1 MSTKYRQPPSAPLHD
16 PIIPNSFGQRQR
28 HDYPVIT
35 RKNRKVKKGTW
46 LGSFPTIQPAKIF
59 TLEKGV
65 KIGSMAGLIPDP
77 SRSAIPGKSLSH
89 RPLAVCLLHGERRR
103 RLRLSLRYLQVN
115 KPAREIRIL
124 IIHPPAYNIP
134 KEKKTKARR
143 DATHASKREASAAVS
158 TKEANTAWVL
168 FSCLAAA

>member
-28 HDYPVIT
+28 HDYHVIT
-35 RKNRKVKKGTW
+35 RKKQKSKKRNLAWLLSYNPAGEDIYTRKGRKNWING
-46 LGSFPTIQPAKIF
+46 GPH
-59 TLEKGV
+59 
-65 KIGSMAGLIPDP
+65 
-77 SRSAIPGKSLSH
+77 SRSLPVSDSREI
-89 RPLAVCLLHGERRR
+89 PLAPPPC
-103 RLRLSLRYLQVN
+103 RLPPPWRASPSPASLRYLQVN